1 MNNIRILTSTS
12 LFDGHDASINIMRR
26 VLQEKGAE
34 IIHFG
39 HNRSAREIVAA
50 AIEEDVQGIAITSY
64 QGGHIEFFTYVRKL
78 LDEAGYKHIKI
89 VGGGGG
95 TILPKEAAY
104 LEKIGISKIYLPE
117 DGLKLGIEGMIE
129 QVIQFCN
136 YSLKDFPS
144 KKLPK
149 LSVPKKID
157 PRFVSRAITLL
168 QNNAKL
174 KNASSNKAKQ
184 NIPIIGLTG
193 TGGAGKS
200 TVCDRLVQYFLLAN
214 PTKTIAIVS
223 VDPSKRKTGGALLG
237 DRIRMNA
244 IDHPNV
250 FMRSLATRSDKDTI
264 ASSMDGVIALLI
276 EAGYDAILIE
286 TAGVGQNDATIID
299 YVSIPIYVMTPE
311 FGAPTQL
318 EKINMID
325 YAKLIA
331 INKFDR
337 AGGLD
342 AVRDVRK
349 QYRRSHH
356 IWENE
361 KKPLPPYLQ
370 RQSLRY
376 LAQILLPI
384 PLDDS

>member
-26 VLQEKGAE
+26 VLQEKGVE

-39 HNRSAREIVAA
+39 HNRSAKEIVAA

-78 LDEAGYKHIKI
+78 LNEAGYQHIKI

-117 DGLKLGIEGMIE
+117 DGLKLGIEGMID
-129 QVIQFCN
+129 QVIQFCD
-136 YSLKDFPS
+136 YTLKDFS
-144 KKLPK
+144 QKKLPK
-149 LSVPKKID
+149 LSFSKKID
-157 PRFVSRAITLL
+157 PRQISRAITLL
-168 QNNAKL
+168 QNKSTT
-174 KNASSNKAKQ
+174 KKSTQKTKK

-200 TVCDRLVQYFLLAN
+200 TLCDRLIQYFLLAN
-214 PTKTIAIVS
+214 PSKTIAIIS

-250 FMRSLATRSDKDTI
+250 FMRI
-264 ASSMDGVIALLI
+264 QWMPLLN
-276 EAGYDAILIE
+276 Y
-286 TAGVGQNDATIID
+286 
-299 YVSIPIYVMTPE
+299 
-311 FGAPTQL
+311 
-318 EKINMID
+318 
-325 YAKLIA
+325 
-331 INKFDR
+331 
-337 AGGLD
+337 
-342 AVRDVRK
+342 
-349 QYRRSHH
+349 
-356 IWENE
+356 
-361 KKPLPPYLQ
+361 
-370 RQSLRY
+370 
-376 LAQILLPI
+376 
-384 PLDDS
+384 

>member
-149 LSVPKKID
+149 LSVAKKID

-168 QNNAKL
+168 QNNTSKT
-174 KNASSNKAKQ
+174 SS
-184 NIPIIGLTG
+184 
-193 TGGAGKS
+193 
-200 TVCDRLVQYFLLAN
+200 
-214 PTKTIAIVS
+214 
-223 VDPSKRKTGGALLG
+223 SKRLQKKQSK
-237 DRIRMNA
+237 IF
-244 IDHPNV
+244 P
-250 FMRSLATRSDKDTI
+250 SLD
-264 ASSMDGVIALLI
+264 
-276 EAGYDAILIE
+276 
-286 TAGVGQNDATIID
+286 
-299 YVSIPIYVMTPE
+299 
-311 FGAPTQL
+311 
-318 EKINMID
+318 
-325 YAKLIA
+325 
-331 INKFDR
+331 
-337 AGGLD
+337 
-342 AVRDVRK
+342 
-349 QYRRSHH
+349 
-356 IWENE
+356 
-361 KKPLPPYLQ
+361 
-370 RQSLRY
+370 
-376 LAQILLPI
+376 
-384 PLDDS
+384 